1 MSGINVHVQTH
12 CTAPIVKGSVF
23 MLRFRIYLGQCD
35 LIAGREDLVVM
46 LIFRIYLG
54 QCDLSAGREDLVVM
68 LPSIVGIL

>member
-1 MSGINVHVQTH
+1 
-12 CTAPIVKGSVF
+12 
-23 MLRFRIYLGQCD
+23 MLIFRIYFGQCD
-35 LIAGREDLVVM
+35 LSARREDLVVM